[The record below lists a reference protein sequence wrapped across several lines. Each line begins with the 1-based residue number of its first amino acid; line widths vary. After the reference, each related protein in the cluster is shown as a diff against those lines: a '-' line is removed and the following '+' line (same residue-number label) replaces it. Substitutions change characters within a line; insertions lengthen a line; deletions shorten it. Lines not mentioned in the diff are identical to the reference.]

1 MYMGEFILAFRST
14 EDAIMAERKL
24 LDSGVDVRVMPTPKA
39 IGPACGMC
47 LRINREEMQ
56 RARMMLGKT
65 VKAIFCRDDGG
76 AGFTVWNPEFKPN
89 P

>member
-1 MYMGEFILAFRST
+1 
-14 EDAIMAERKL
+14 MAERKL

-47 LRINREEMQ
+47 LRINREEIHK
-56 RARMMLGKT
+56 ARMMLGKT
-65 VKAIFCRDDGG
+65 IREIFCRNERGE
-76 AGFTVWNPEFKPN
+76 AFTVWNPEFKTN